1 MADDDIATYVGYKGY
16 TIYKENISVEEQQM
30 LRKELN
36 VKPFVPKSSLIK
48 PQPFPVYRES
58 KSKLYVPRFYG
69 MEVYGEPDDVVIEEG
84 KKINVKFKGELRP
97 KQKPVVEKY
106 MKHIKKK
113 NSGLL
118 ALHTGFGKTCLAL
131 NIISRIKLKT
141 LIIVHKEF
149 LLRQWIERIEQFLPD
164 AKVGKIQAKTIDT
177 EDKDIV
183 ICMLQRLSMK
193 DYPKDMFKEYGFMVV
208 DEVHH

>member
-1 MADDDIATYVGYKGY
+1 MD
-16 TIYKENISVEEQQM
+16 
-30 LRKELN
+30 
-36 VKPFVPKSSLIK
+36 
-48 PQPFPVYRES
+48 
-58 KSKLYVPRFYG
+58 
-69 MEVYGEPDDVVIEEG
+69 

-106 MKHIKKK
+106 ETYQKKG
-113 NSGLL
+113 SGLL

-141 LIIVHKEF
+141 IIIVHKEF

-177 EDKDIV
+177 EGKDIV
-183 ICMLQRLSMK
+183 ICMLQSFKYEGLS
-193 DYPKDMFKEYGFMVV
+193 
-208 DEVHH
+208 